1 MIVRAFV
8 VYVASFDIAILELLC
23 YNNFIRLFFSKIPLL
38 AVSEPIWA
46 FGGNSLFF
54 YIQIPVS
61 DNWDFFYF
69 KTIPKGGNGDGAN
82 HQTEYVL
89 KNGI

>member
-1 MIVRAFV
+1 M
-8 VYVASFDIAILELLC
+8 
-23 YNNFIRLFFSKIPLL
+23 IPLL
-38 AVSEPIWA
+38 AVSEPKWA